1 MTMITA
7 INSSYNHA
15 FPSSITFAFISHDA
29 AVCWRRSEH
38 SSNCIDYR
46 YIFRIYLCARQGTS
60 RSAGRRFF
68 YHSFMTI
75 MDDVNGNGICRWARL
90 LHVCTFYKERFLV
103 SLYLN
108 FVIMGFVL
116 YYHYISSSNL
126 LTDSILFLLTFS
138 TDRPALY
145 WRHYTSA
152 SNFNERA
159 TRQLN
164 RIIAA
169 STNALFF
176 FSTGGANLQI
186 CPPVF
191 ELILTRTPPSIL
203 RLTLANP
210 SSSPMFFARRNF
222 ARWVLPVY
230 VHVVY

>member
-1 MTMITA
+1 MTTITA
-7 INSSYNHA
+7 INSSYNQHA

-38 SSNCIDYR
+38 SSNCIDYC
-46 YIFRIYLCARQGTS
+46 YNFRIYLCARQGTS

-164 RIIAA
+164 QIIAA
-169 STNALFF
+169 NTNALFF
-176 FSTGGANLQI
+176 FGTGGDNLHFR
-186 CPPVF
+186 F
-191 ELILTRTPPSIL
+191 ELHQLGNL
-203 RLTLANP
+203 
-210 SSSPMFFARRNF
+210 
-222 ARWVLPVY
+222 VLQ
-230 VHVVY
+230 